1 MLPRFATAMGA
12 QVHVLRFVR
21 GKYKGEEFPL
31 GPEQKNFVVGRSSD
45 VDLVLA
51 DDAVSRKHAR
61 IYGERGRMWLRDL
74 GSRNGTTVNG
84 DPVTRHCL
92 REGDRLVIGA
102 SLISVAI
109 TDSSQVRMGWA
120 GERKTTSSDAGSS
133 SKSMS
138 GSISDIPLVDVLQWL
153 ATSRKT
159 GTLVIRNQDDS
170 STGHIYL
177 REGMAFYATINAN
190 EAMEPEK
197 ALIRMLSWSNG
208 NFGLENTEYE
218 GTPPKQIRTSLGH
231 VLMEAARQNDEIE
244 HLAERYEVPRYTT
257 EVTLVRPS
265 KVRWREL
272 KHEDL
277 DLIQDLAE
285 GRGWAFIMD
294 TYVEDDLK
302 LTHRLVD
309 LKKRGLV
316 TF

>member
-1 MLPRFATAMGA
+1 MGS
-12 QVHVLRFVR
+12 QVHVLRFLK
-21 GKYKGEEFPL
+21 GKYRGEEFPL
-31 GPEQKNFVVGRSSD
+31 GPDKKNFVVGRSSD

-74 GSRNGTTVNG
+74 GSRNGTSVNG
-84 DPVTRHCL
+84 DPISRHCL
-92 REGDRLVIGA
+92 REGDRVVIGA
-102 SLISVAI
+102 SLIAVAI
-109 TDSSQVRMGWA
+109 TDSSQVRAGWA
-120 GERKTTSSDAGSS
+120 GERKTSHDAASS

-153 ATSRKT
+153 GTSRKT
-159 GTLVIRNQDDS
+159 GTLVIRNQDDQ

-190 EAMEPEK
+190 EIMEPEK

-208 NFGLENTEYE
+208 NFGLENVEYE
-218 GTPPKQIRTSLGH
+218 GTPPKEIKTSLGH

-244 HLAERYEVPRYTT
+244 HLAERYDIPRYNA
-257 EVTLVRPS
+257 EVSIARPS

-285 GRGWAFIMD
+285 GRSWAWIMD
-294 TYVEDDLK
+294 TYSEDDLK
-302 LTHRLVD
+302 LTKRMVD
-309 LKKRGLV
+309 LNKRGLV
-316 TF
+316 TY